1 MWGLMHRR
9 FSRFGLLIAVD
20 AVLACFLVTTLSSGM
35 FVTAL
40 MLAVILTGAIS
51 ETAISARKYDSD
63 EDY

>member
-1 MWGLMHRR
+1 M
-9 FSRFGLLIAVD
+9 D